1 MLHDPPTSPHCPH
14 PHDPSTSSH
23 YPHPHDP
30 PTSSHRHNNLAM
42 PRRPKGPAHRPASAT
57 SSLPPQ
63 PSLHPSL
70 PPTHSAGETP
80 GTDRLGG
87 GSWLPLGS
95 QEMRWRPGD
104 TCLSNASCEL
114 CPRASALSIFLGAW
128 RNPPGIP
135 LSVRA
140 RSLTGASPPATMK
153 FRNQTT
159 TTDST
164 PEVPSR
170 SPVPPSDRRSS
181 Y

>member
-1 MLHDPPTSPHCPH
+1 MRDPQ
-14 PHDPSTSSH
+14 
-23 YPHPHDP
+23 
-30 PTSSHRHNNLAM
+30 
-42 PRRPKGPAHRPASAT
+42 PRDAAAPKGPAHRPASAPPL
-57 SSLPPQ
+57 SHHNLPFIP
-63 PSLHPSL
+63 
-70 PPTHSAGETP
+70 HSRQHTAPVRLRARTAWVEGAGFLLA
-80 GTDRLGG
+80 R
-87 GSWLPLGS
+87 WK
-95 QEMRWRPGD
+95 MRWRPGD
-104 TCLSNASCEL
+104 TCLSNASCGL

-164 PEVPSR
+164 PEVPSG
-170 SPVPPSDRRSS
+170 SPAPPSDRRSS